1 MTGAFVPMVSQSVVL
16 AEVAVVKA
24 GREKKKLLKAKISG
38 SN

>member
-24 GREKKKLLKAKISG
+24 GREKKKTSQG
-38 SN
+38 EDFWQ